1 MIYSMLE
8 VDIRD
13 AVFKAE
19 NMNTDG
25 TINWNFV
32 DADVYASNVNLWK
45 DDEQFYEAFNEIAD
59 QVAKEMTPKATAT
72 QLEMDFDLLARYPNA
87 VEQVEVL
94 KTDFLG
100 M

>member
-32 DADVYASNVNLWK
+32 DADVYASNVNFWK
-45 DDEQFYEAFNEIAD
+45 DDEQFYEN
-59 QVAKEMTPKATAT
+59 
-72 QLEMDFDLLARYPNA
+72 
-87 VEQVEVL
+87 
-94 KTDFLG
+94 
-100 M
+100 